1 MTKNNK
7 DALLI
12 EKKNRKLKDEISK
25 MKNRLATA
33 FDIDT
38 TSISDVEDYLS
49 GITDTNIKIL
59 KGTIPQSKFIEIIS
73 LKAP

>member
-38 TSISDVEDYLS
+38 LVKCENDIKVCED
-49 GITDTNIKIL
+49 
-59 KGTIPQSKFIEIIS
+59 
-73 LKAP
+73 